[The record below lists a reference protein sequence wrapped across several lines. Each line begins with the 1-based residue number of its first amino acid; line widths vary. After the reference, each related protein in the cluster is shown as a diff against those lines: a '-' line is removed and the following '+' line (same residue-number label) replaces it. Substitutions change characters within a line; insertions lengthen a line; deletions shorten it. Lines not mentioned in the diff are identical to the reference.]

1 MANLKNLTVK
11 QLKKLTEDA
20 KKEITAKRKKNKVI
34 ERVREQMERKL
45 AKAGLSITDLYPT
58 LEKGQKPVATKKNK
72 KAKAKAK
79 AGKRALVAPKYKDTA
94 GKNKWTGRGR
104 SPLWVKEICERDGI
118 DVVAFKTLPQ
128 YRI

>member
-20 KKEITAKRKKNKVI
+20 KKEITAKRKKNKII

-58 LEKGQKPVATKKNK
+58 LEKGQKPVATKKK
-72 KAKAKAK
+72 KKEKAK
-79 AGKRALVAPKYKDTA
+79 AGKRAMVAPKYKDAA

-118 DVVAFKTLPQ
+118 DVMKFKALPQ